1 MQHFQLHPLPQE
13 KADVDLSS
21 TFTEE
26 QLLAGRQLLN
36 GSAQFRLG
44 VAKLEQLPP
53 LKGIEIAV
61 AGRSNVG
68 KSTLINAVTGVN
80 GLARAS
86 NTPGRTRELNFFNV
100 GQNCTL
106 VDMPGYGYAKASKKD
121 VKQWQSVLRG
131 YLRGRVGL
139 TRAFVLIDARHGIM
153 TPDIEMFEMLDDAAV
168 AYQIV
173 ITKSDK
179 IKPSELESLNAETL
193 ALIKKRAA
201 AYPTIHITSAEKAFG
216 IDELR
221 AEIAM
226 LAKG

>member
-1 MQHFQLHPLPQE
+1 MSN
-13 KADVDLSS
+13 A
-21 TFTEE
+21 FTEDD
-26 QLLAGRQLLN
+26 LLSGRQLLN
-36 GSAQFRLG
+36 GSAIFRMG

-53 LKGIEIAV
+53 LRGVEIAF

-86 NTPGRTRELNFFNV
+86 NTPGRTRELNFFDV
-100 GQNCTL
+100 GPNL
-106 VDMPGYGYAKASKKD
+106 SIVDMPGYGYAKASKKD

-139 TRAFVLIDARHGIM
+139 NRAFVLIDARHGIM
-153 TPDIEMFEMLDDAAV
+153 TPDMEMFEMLDDAAV

-173 ITKSDK
+173 VTKSDK
-179 IKPSELESLNAETL
+179 IKPSELESLYAETL
-193 ALIKKRAA
+193 AIIKKRAA
-201 AYPTIHITSAEKAFG
+201 AFPTIHVTSAEKAHG

-221 AEIAM
+221 AEIAG
-226 LAKG
+226 LLKG

>member
-1 MQHFQLHPLPQE
+1 MSN
-13 KADVDLSS
+13 A
-21 TFTEE
+21 FTEDD
-26 QLLAGRQLLN
+26 LLAGRQLLN
-36 GSAQFRLG
+36 GSAIFRMG

-53 LKGIEIAV
+53 LRGVEIAF

-86 NTPGRTRELNFFNV
+86 NTPGRTRELNFFDV
-100 GQNCTL
+100 GPNL
-106 VDMPGYGYAKASKKD
+106 SIVDMPGYGYAKASKKD

-139 TRAFVLIDARHGIM
+139 NRAFVLIDARHGIM
-153 TPDIEMFEMLDDAAV
+153 TPDMEMFEMLDDAAV

-173 ITKSDK
+173 VTKSDK
-179 IKPSELESLNAETL
+179 IKPSELESLYAETL
-193 ALIKKRAA
+193 AIIKKRAA
-201 AYPTIHITSAEKAFG
+201 AFPTIHVTSAEKAHG

-221 AEIAM
+221 AEIAG
-226 LAKG
+226 LLKG

>member
-1 MQHFQLHPLPQE
+1 MS
-13 KADVDLSS
+13 A
-21 TFTEE
+21 TFTDDE
-26 QLLAGRQLLN
+26 LLAGRQLLN
-36 GSAQFRLG
+36 GSATFRMG
-44 VAKLEQLPP
+44 VAKLDQLPP
-53 LKGIEIAV
+53 LSGIEIAF

-68 KSTLINAVTGVN
+68 KSTLLNAVTGVN

-86 NTPGRTRELNFFNV
+86 NTPGRTRELNFFDV
-100 GQNCTL
+100 GKNLAL

-153 TPDIEMFEMLDDAAV
+153 TPDMETFEMLDDAAV

-179 IKPSELESLNAETL
+179 IKPSELESLTAETL

-201 AYPTIHITSAEKAFG
+201 AYPTIHITSAEKALG
-216 IDELR
+216 INELR
-221 AEIAM
+221 AEIAR
-226 LAKG
+226 LLNA

>member
-1 MQHFQLHPLPQE
+1 M
-13 KADVDLSS
+13 SS
-21 TFTEE
+21 TFSDE

-36 GSAQFRLG
+36 GSATFRLG

-53 LKGIEIAV
+53 LRGIEIAI

-86 NTPGRTRELNFFNV
+86 NTPGRTRELNFFEV
-100 GQNCTL
+100 GQNVTL

-121 VKQWQSVLRG
+121 VKKWQSVLRG

-153 TPDIEMFEMLDDAAV
+153 TPDIEMFEMLDNAAV

-179 IKPSELESLNAETL
+179 IKPSELESLHTETL

-221 AEIAM
+221 AEIAG

>member
-1 MQHFQLHPLPQE
+1 MSAAFS
-13 KADVDLSS
+13 D
-21 TFTEE
+21 E

-36 GSAQFRLG
+36 GSATFRLG

-86 NTPGRTRELNFFNV
+86 NTPGRTRELNFFEV
-100 GQNCTL
+100 GQNVTL

-201 AYPTIHITSAEKAFG
+201 AYPTIHITSAEKASG

-221 AEIAM
+221 AEIAG

>member
-1 MQHFQLHPLPQE
+1 MS
-13 KADVDLSS
+13 A
-21 TFTEE
+21 TFSDE

-36 GSAQFRLG
+36 GSATFRLG

-86 NTPGRTRELNFFNV
+86 NTPGRTRELNFFEV
-100 GQNCTL
+100 GQNVTL

-153 TPDIEMFEMLDDAAV
+153 TPDIDMCEMLDDAAV
-168 AYQIV
+168 A
-173 ITKSDK
+173 
-179 IKPSELESLNAETL
+179 
-193 ALIKKRAA
+193 
-201 AYPTIHITSAEKAFG
+201 
-216 IDELR
+216 
-221 AEIAM
+221 
-226 LAKG
+226 

>member
-1 MQHFQLHPLPQE
+1 MSN
-13 KADVDLSS
+13 A
-21 TFTEE
+21 FTEDD
-26 QLLAGRQLLN
+26 LLSGRQLLN
-36 GSAQFRLG
+36 GSAIFRMG

-53 LKGIEIAV
+53 LRGVEIAF

-86 NTPGRTRELNFFNV
+86 NTPGRTRELNFFDV
-100 GQNCTL
+100 GPNL
-106 VDMPGYGYAKASKKD
+106 SIVDMPGYGYAKASKKD

-153 TPDIEMFEMLDDAAV
+153 TPDMEMFEMLDDAAV

-173 ITKSDK
+173 VTKSDK
-179 IKPSELESLNAETL
+179 IKPSELESLYAETL
-193 ALIKKRAA
+193 AIIKKRAA
-201 AYPTIHITSAEKAFG
+201 AFPTIHVTSTEKAHG

-221 AEIAM
+221 AEIAG
-226 LAKG
+226 LLKG